1 MFRSTETPCFAFGKG
16 KIVPV
21 GHNFKESQMENTT
34 SKTGGR
40 PPKSR
45 IEKHHRVVSTRLTE
59 LQFYA
64 MRKRATQAG
73 VPLSNY
79 IRQAV
84 IRGEIIR
91 RMNRHDAEIIRQLA
105 GEANN
110 LNQLARR
117 ANTAGFVLIV
127 QELLKL
133 KAKIVEII
141 NQLSDDWKNN
151 QGKRV

>member
-16 KIVPV
+16 KIVPG
-21 GHNFKESQMENTT
+21 GHNFKEQQMKNNTQ
-34 SKTGGR
+34 KTGGR
-40 PPKSR
+40 PPKKR
-45 IEKHHRVVSTRLTE
+45 MEKHHRVVSTKLTE

-64 MRKRATQAG
+64 IRKRAIQAG

-84 IRGEIIR
+84 IRGEIIPR
-91 RMNRHDAEIIRQLA
+91 LTRQDAEVIRQLA

-110 LNQLARR
+110 LNQLARK
-117 ANTAGFVLIV
+117 ANAGGFAFVM

-133 KAKIVEII
+133 KTRIVEII

-151 QGKRV
+151 QGKQF

>member
-1 MFRSTETPCFAFGKG
+1 
-16 KIVPV
+16 
-21 GHNFKESQMENTT
+21 MENHT

-40 PPKSR
+40 PPKKR
-45 IEKHHRVVSTRLTE
+45 MEKYHRVVSTKLTE
-59 LQFYA
+59 LQYYA
-64 MRKRATQAG
+64 IRKRALQAG
-73 VPLSNY
+73 LPLSNY

-84 IRGEIIR
+84 IRGKIVSRISR
-91 RMNRHDAEIIRQLA
+91 QDAEVIRQLA

-117 ANTAGFVLIV
+117 ANAGGFVLIV

-133 KAKIVEII
+133 KVRIVEII

-151 QGKRV
+151 QGKRF